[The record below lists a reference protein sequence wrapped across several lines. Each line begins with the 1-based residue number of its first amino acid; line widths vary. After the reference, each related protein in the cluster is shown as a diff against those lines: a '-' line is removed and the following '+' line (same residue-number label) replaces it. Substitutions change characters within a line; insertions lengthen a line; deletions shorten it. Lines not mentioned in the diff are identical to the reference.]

1 MAKSKLI
8 VPIIIALAFKS
19 ATTFAQNAGGNG
31 LLWEIYGNGLK
42 EKSYIF
48 GTMHLIPEKEF
59 FIPKTLQEKLLT
71 TKVLATE
78 IEMDIPLLKQVSL
91 AKKMILPNEKS
102 IKDFMNPEDYKK
114 LETYCKDSVKLSDKK
129 IAQYFRLKP
138 YFATSMLVK
147 DMIGDFKTYDKEI
160 EKLASG
166 KKIKNVGLET
176 IDDQLSIFDSIPIEK
191 QLKELNG
198 DLNLMKDYRE
208 LLLLYKT
215 GNVDEMAAQATKE
228 LDGEKLLFSRNKK
241 WVPILDKLVKEN
253 ATFIAVGAAHLGGE
267 TGMINQLRKLG
278 YQVKSIE

>member
-1 MAKSKLI
+1 MAKRKLI
-8 VPIIIALAFKS
+8 VPLFVALTLKS
-19 ATTFAQNAGGNG
+19 MILFSQNAGGNG
-31 LLWEIYGNGLK
+31 LLWEISGNGLK

-71 TKVLATE
+71 TKILATE
-78 IEMDIPLLKQVSL
+78 IEMDIPLMKQVSL
-91 AKKMILPNEKS
+91 AKKMILPEEKS
-102 IKDFMNPEDYKK
+102 IKDYMNAEDYKK

-129 IAQYFRLKP
+129 ISQYFRLKP
-138 YFATSMLVK
+138 YFALSMLVK

-208 LLLLYKT
+208 LLALYKT

-228 LDGEKLLFSRNKK
+228 LDGEKLLFSRNRK
-241 WVPILDKLVKEN
+241 WVPVLDKMLKEN

-267 TGMINQLRKLG
+267 TGMINQLRMLG
-278 YQVKSIE
+278 YQVVSIE

>member
-19 ATTFAQNAGGNG
+19 ATTFSQNAGGNG

-138 YFATSMLVK
+138 YVATSMLVK
-147 DMIGDFKTYDKEI
+147 DMIGDFKTYDIEI

-191 QLKELNG
+191 QLEELNG

-278 YQVKSIE
+278 YQLKSLE